1 MNIEERIAKV
11 VALEK
16 AGFPEAEIAKAA
28 FDILNDIA
36 KQKLPFMVDPA
47 APKYETALKFLVVVS
62 RLQVTTE

>member
-28 FDILNDIA
+28 FDILSDVA
-36 KQKLPFMVDPA
+36 KAKGLVDPA
-47 APKYETALKFLVVVS
+47 TPKYETALEFLRIVHHGLVS
-62 RLQVTTE
+62 AG

>member
-1 MNIEERIAKV
+1 MSIEDRIAKV

-36 KQKLPFMVDPA
+36 KQKGLVDPA
-47 APKYETALKFLVVVS
+47 TPKYEAALKFI
-62 RLQVTTE
+62 QVTIE